1 MKPTPQLWSKAVM
14 LGGLFSLIAYM
25 MVWPYSIQSLMFAF
39 PLLLPF
45 IGAIF
50 TLKLGLA
57 FMEISGLSMLRA
69 FLAASFLVALVMAL
83 AMFVFVHLIGDIAG
97 NDVSFTVASLTGTLT
112 LFIPWG
118 LWTAW
123 PAAVG
128 LWCILKNDPE
138 LFVGK

>member
-14 LGGLFSLIAYM
+14 RGGLFSLIAYM

-45 IGAIF
+45 IGAVF

-57 FMEISGLSMLRA
+57 FLEKSGLSMLRA
-69 FLAASFLVALVMAL
+69 FVAASFLVALVMAL
-83 AMFVFVHLIGDIAG
+83 AMVVFVHLIGDIAG
-97 NDVSFTVASLTGTLT
+97 NDVSFTIASLTGTLT
-112 LFIPWG
+112 LFVPWG

-128 LWCILKNDPE
+128 LWCILKNDPA
-138 LFVGK
+138 LVAGK